1 MIDCPA
7 IKQAVY
13 DLGLPPTARLMM
25 LYLPNRLNL
34 HTFVEVK
41 AESIAAEMQI
51 KDTTAGQM
59 LTVLVHR
66 GYLEE
71 SGKRKPRA
79 FRLPWSRHV
88 HTERAA

>member
-7 IKQAVY
+7 IKQAVF

-51 KDTTAGQM
+51 KDTTAGQI
-59 LTVLVHR
+59 LTVLVQR

-79 FRLPWSRHV
+79 FRLPGSRHV